1 MTAQRNDRIN
11 FDKLKSKVEEI
22 KRQNPQIEKE
32 LTELLGLIEGERKK
46 LDELKLLAF
55 EIAYRLN

>member
-11 FDKLKSKVEEI
+11 FDQLKSKVEEI

>member
-22 KRQNPQIEKE
+22 KRHNPQIEKE
-32 LTELLGLIEGERKK
+32 LTELLGLIEDERKK
-46 LDELKLLAF
+46 LDELKFLAF

>member
-32 LTELLGLIEGERKK
+32 LTELLGLIEDERRK
-46 LDELKLLAF
+46 LDELKFLAF

>member
-1 MTAQRNDRIN
+1 MTAQRNDRIT

-22 KRQNPQIEKE
+22 KRLNPQIEKE
-32 LTELLGLIEGERKK
+32 LTELLGLIEDERKK

-55 EIAYRLN
+55 ELAYKLN